1 MVFVHVTN
9 QIYKAMC
16 IQNGILH
23 VKNPVNIVDLVPT
36 LVIFVLFYD
45 KTMSP
50 VLKILIR

>member
-9 QIYKAMC
+9 QIYKAIC

-23 VKNPVNIVDLVPT
+23 VKNPVNIVNLVLT
-36 LVIFVLFYD
+36 LVIFVLFY